1 MSAKYMYACMRRQGP
16 SKTLLGKDG
25 GPATN
30 IDDSWFV
37 CFFCFHFREDFR
49 ITPYIMHHCHIR
61 LIYNLVTLFQHA
73 LKRV

>member
-30 IDDSWFV
+30 IDDSYGLFAFFV
-37 CFFCFHFREDFR
+37 FISGKISVSPH
-49 ITPYIMHHCHIR
+49 T
-61 LIYNLVTLFQHA
+61 
-73 LKRV
+73 